1 MPNDS
6 LHYLCPFQWS
16 TNSLVLMCTCL
27 YISVWSVRKKVKLV
41 LSRLKGICD
50 PLFLNHCC
58 CLTAAAAANTTTS
71 CCCWVST
78 TVYLNCFVVDDV
90 VVVVVVVVVAVVV
103 VAVVVVSID
112 ITVYRT
118 CIIIIINIICS
129 FFIILHFYHQI
140 YKTALKQWRIWFS
153 CLPPFWSIIYVTG
166 YSW

>member
-6 LHYLCPFQWS
+6 LHYLCPFQRS

-78 TVYLNCFVVDDV
+78 TVYLNCFVVVDGDV
-90 VVVVVVVVVAVVV
+90 VVVVVVVVVVAAV
-103 VAVVVVSID
+103 VVVVSID
-112 ITVYRT
+112 ITV
-118 CIIIIINIICS
+118 IALVLSIL
-129 FFIILHFYHQI
+129 FVLFLLLHFYHQS
-140 YKTALKQWRIWFS
+140 YKTALKQWRLWFS
-153 CLPPFWSIIYVTG
+153 CLPPFWSIIYVTC